1 MFGKGNA
8 STASRNPTRGEIAIQ
23 ELVNRDFKPQLLRQR
38 AAQLLNSKQLLRNVL
53 GLALE
58 DQAKF
63 VEKVDEVGRDGPFFS
78 LESFPPSLLQ
88 RYIRLSTRKT

>member
-63 VEKVDEVGRDGPFFS
+63 VEKVDEVG
-78 LESFPPSLLQ
+78 
-88 RYIRLSTRKT
+88 

>member
-1 MFGKGNA
+1 MTKTSNA
-8 STASRNPTRGEIAIQ
+8 GAASRGPTRGKATLQ
-23 ELVNRDFKPQLLRQR
+23 EFTNTNFTPRLLTQR
-38 AAQLLNSKQLLRNVL
+38 ATQLLNSKQLLRNVL

-58 DQAKF
+58 NQAKF

-88 RYIRLSTRKT
+88 RYIRLSTRKM

>member
-88 RYIRLSTRKT
+88 RYIRLSTRKM

>member
-58 DQAKF
+58 NQAKF

-88 RYIRLSTRKT
+88 RYIRLSTRKM